1 MKATKQYIQL
11 KKIFMNKKTTNAE
24 AEVKEVKAEQQEPV
38 QENQTTQE
46 ATEATETAKDPFKEL
61 TEKYDELN
69 DTYLR
74 LRADFDNFR
83 KRTLKEKA
91 ELIKNGGE
99 TALTSLLPVID
110 DFERALQVMSQSDVT
125 PAEMEGINL
134 IYAKFQAYLKQNNVK
149 QMECIGK
156 PFDVEFHE
164 ALTVIPAPEEEMK
177 GKIIDCIQQ
186 GYILNDK
193 VIRFAKVIVGE

>member
-1 MKATKQYIQL
+1 
-11 KKIFMNKKTTNAE
+11 MNKKTTNAE
-24 AEVKEVKAEQQEPV
+24 TEAKEVKAEQQEPV
-38 QENQTTQE
+38 LDNQTTQE
-46 ATEATETAKDPFKEL
+46 ATEATETADPIKEL
-61 TEKYDELN
+61 SEKYDELN

-99 TALTSLLPVID
+99 MALTSLLPIID
-110 DFERALQVMSQSDVT
+110 DFERALQVMSQSAVS
-125 PAEMEGINL
+125 PAEMEGVNL
-134 IYAKFQAYLKQNNVK
+134 IYSKFQAYLKQNNVK

-164 ALTVIPAPEEEMK
+164 ALTVIPAPQEEMK
-177 GKIIDCIQQ
+177 GKIIDCVQQ
-186 GYILNDK
+186 GYFLNEK

>member
-1 MKATKQYIQL
+1 
-11 KKIFMNKKTTNAE
+11 MNKKSTNAE
-24 AEVKEVKAEQQEPV
+24 TEVTEVKAEQQEPV
-38 QENQTTQE
+38 LDNQATQE
-46 ATEATETAKDPFKEL
+46 ATKPAEATDTKEMGKDPIKEL
-61 TEKYDELN
+61 SEKYDELN

-83 KRTLKEKA
+83 KRTLKEKT

-99 TALTSLLPVID
+99 TALTSLLPIID
-110 DFERALQVMSQSDVT
+110 DFERALQVMSQSAVS

-134 IYAKFQAYLKQNNVK
+134 IYSKFQAYLKQNNVK

-164 ALTVIPAPEEEMK
+164 ALTVVPAPQEEMK
-177 GKIIDCIQQ
+177 GKIIDCVQQ
-186 GYILNDK
+186 GYFLNDK

>member
-1 MKATKQYIQL
+1 
-11 KKIFMNKKTTNAE
+11 MNKKTTNAE
-24 AEVKEVKAEQQEPV
+24 AEVKEEKTEQQEPV
-38 QENQTTQE
+38 LDNQTTQE
-46 ATEATETAKDPFKEL
+46 ATEAAETTEIAKDPIKVL

-99 TALTSLLPVID
+99 TALTSLLPIID
-110 DFERALQVMSQSDVT
+110 DFERALQVMSQSSVS

-134 IYAKFQAYLKQNNVK
+134 IYSKFQAYLKQNNVK

-164 ALTVIPAPEEEMK
+164 ALTVVPAPQEEMK
-177 GKIIDCIQQ
+177 GKIIDCVQQ
-186 GYILNDK
+186 GYFLNDK

>member
-1 MKATKQYIQL
+1 
-11 KKIFMNKKTTNAE
+11 MNKKTTNAE

>member
-1 MKATKQYIQL
+1 
-11 KKIFMNKKTTNAE
+11 MNKKTTNAE
-24 AEVKEVKAEQQEPV
+24 TEVKDVKTEQQEPV
-38 QENQTTQE
+38 LDNQTTQE
-46 ATEATETAKDPFKEL
+46 AAETTESAKDPIKEL

-74 LRADFDNFR
+74 LRADFDNYR

-99 TALTSLLPVID
+99 TALTSLLPIID
-110 DFERALQVMSQSDVT
+110 DFERAIQVMSQSAVS
-125 PAEMEGINL
+125 PAEMDGINL
-134 IYAKFQAYLKQNNVK
+134 IYSKFQAYLKQNNVK

-164 ALTVIPAPEEEMK
+164 ALTVVPAPQEEMK

>member
-69 DTYLR
+69 DAYLR